1 MQKNGS
7 VSIMQYKEDLRIQK
21 TRKVLRESIL
31 ALLKDRPLEKITVKD
46 ICEHAMINRM
56 TFYKHYEDK
65 YLLLDDAINE
75 IKDSIMNQIPK
86 KQTTSIDDIAEYLI
100 SILGKVIEYIE
111 TNIEYIRSL
120 EKNSSFE
127 LINIIARVCEDG
139 ISELLVKIDKIR
151 PFKFSIPVTASF
163 IYGGF
168 VSALTYLIH
177 HKNQSYKAEIKL
189 LMADL
194 KTNLFKID
202 FLYKE

>member
-139 ISELLVKIDKIR
+139 ISELLVEIDKIR
-151 PFKFSIPVTASF
+151 PFKYSIPVTASF

>member
-1 MQKNGS
+1 
-7 VSIMQYKEDLRIQK
+7 MQYKEDLRIQK

-120 EKNSSFE
+120 EENSSFE
-127 LINIIARVCEDG
+127 LINIITRVCEDG
-139 ISELLVKIDKIR
+139 ISELLVEIDKIR
-151 PFKFSIPVTASF
+151 PFKYSIPVTASF

-177 HKNQSYKAEIKL
+177 HKNQSYKAEIKQ

>member
-1 MQKNGS
+1 MQKIGS

-177 HKNQSYKAEIKL
+177 HKNQSYKAEIKQ

>member
-1 MQKNGS
+1 
-7 VSIMQYKEDLRIQK
+7 MQYKEDLRIQK

-31 ALLKDRPLEKITVKD
+31 ALLKDQPLEKITVKD
-46 ICEHAMINRM
+46 ICDRAMVNRM

-75 IKDSIMNQIPK
+75 IKDSIINEIPK
-86 KQTTSIDDIAEYLI
+86 KKNNSSIDEISEYLV
-100 SILGKVIEYIE
+100 SVLEKVIEYIE
-111 TNIEYIRSL
+111 ANIEYIRSL
-120 EKNSSFE
+120 EKNSSVE
-127 LINIIARVCEDG
+127 LVSIIAKVCEEG
-139 ISELLVKIDKIR
+139 ISELLMEINKTR
-151 PFKFSIPVTASF
+151 PFKYSIPVTASF

-177 HKNQSYKAEIKL
+177 HKNQSYKTEIKQ
-189 LMADL
+189 LMSDL

>member
-1 MQKNGS
+1 MQKIGS

-75 IKDSIMNQIPK
+75 IKDSIMNQVPK

-139 ISELLVKIDKIR
+139 ISELLVEIDKIR
-151 PFKFSIPVTASF
+151 PFKYSIPVTASF

-177 HKNQSYKAEIKL
+177 HKNQSYKAEIKQ